1 MTRNTPDPPG
11 PFPVLFLWSAGVHPS
26 DERLAAFVQ
35 GDLPA
40 AQAREVEEHLARCP
54 TCDAIIVEHA
64 RLSEGPS
71 TSRYRLQGRLG
82 SGAMGVVYAAW
93 DARLDREVAIK
104 LLRPALVGKA
114 EGRLIDEARALAKLS
129 HPNVVQV
136 FDVGRWEGEPL
147 IELGEQP
154 IFIAMERVDGWTFRE
169 WCDVSRPSADA
180 VLDAIEAVGEAL
192 AAVHQAGFVH
202 RDVKPD
208 NLLMGRDGR
217 VRVSDLGLARS
228 ATEAG
233 QSHSGT
239 PAYMAPE
246 QREGK
251 LADARSDQ
259 YSLCLTL
266 VEALTGEA
274 RVDPKWPRET
284 SRRLKQV
291 VLRGLSHDPQARHT
305 DMQAFVDA
313 LRAARRAPSLHRG
326 ANVAALVAI
335 TVLHVILI
343 VAVGVEFAAT
353 YDEPFV
359 EDPDE
364 GLISLAYACIL
375 LLWAPLGLVLAPV
388 SAWGLWRGKR
398 WAVVSTML
406 YAVLA
411 APTVFLT
418 PYAVYAFVSL
428 PRVRDELE

>member
-1 MTRNTPDPPG
+1 MTRDTPNRSG
-11 PFPVLFLWSAGVHPS
+11 PFPRLCLWSAGVHPD
-26 DERLAAFVQ
+26 DEILAAFVQ
-35 GDLPA
+35 GELEPTRA
-40 AQAREVEEHLARCP
+40 HEVEEHLAECP
-54 TCDAIIVEHA
+54 TCDAVVVEHA
-64 RLSEGPS
+64 RLSEAPR
-71 TSRYRLQGRLG
+71 TSRYRLLGRLG
-82 SGAMGVVYAAW
+82 SGSMGVVYAAW
-93 DARLDREVAIK
+93 DERLDREVAIK

-114 EGRLIDEARALAKLS
+114 EGRLVDEARALAKLS

-136 FDVGRWEGEPL
+136 FDVGRWEGEPPPE
-147 IELGEQP
+147 IGDP
-154 IFIAMERVDGWTFRE
+154 AIFIAMERVDGWTFRE
-169 WCDVSRPSADA
+169 WCEVSRPSADA
-180 VLDAIEAVGEAL
+180 VLDAIEAAGEAL
-192 AAVHQAGFVH
+192 AAVHDAGFVH
-202 RDVKPD
+202 RDCKPD

-217 VRVSDLGLARS
+217 VRVSDLGLARA

-259 YSLCLTL
+259 YALCLTL
-266 VEALTGEA
+266 VEALTGE
-274 RVDPKWPRET
+274 RT
-284 SRRLKQV
+284 SRRLKQAV
-291 VLRGLSHDPQARHT
+291 MRGLSEDPAARYP
-305 DMQAFVDA
+305 DMQSFVDA
-313 LRAARRAPSLHRG
+313 LRAARRAPSMHRG
-326 ANVAALVAI
+326 AHIAALAAI

-375 LLWAPLGLVLAPV
+375 LLWGPLGAVLAPV
-388 SAWGLWRGKR
+388 SAFGLWRGKR
-398 WAVVSTML
+398 WAVASAML

-428 PRVRDELE
+428 PRVRDELD